1 MICRRGV
8 AIHDVR
14 QGQRELPFSLAR
26 AFLQEAGSIV
36 LTETIGIP
44 APWGSITL
52 KLCQGEVRGIELWP
66 EGLREEWRLVSSAGA
81 IAALLD
87 QLQCYLEQ
95 PRMTFGLAPRP
106 TGTPFQQRVWEAL
119 VAIPP
124 GRVETYGGLARR
136 LGSGPRAVAAA
147 CRANPFPIMIPCHRV
162 VAAKGLGGY
171 CGHTDG
177 PWLEMKRWLL
187 THEGY
192 LPIRVR

>member
-1 MICRRGV
+1 MMCRRGV
-8 AIHDVR
+8 ASHDVR
-14 QGQRELPFSLAR
+14 PGQRKLPFSLLR
-26 AFLQEAGSIV
+26 AGSQVASSSALI
-36 LTETIGIP
+36 ETIGIP

-52 KLCQGEVRGIELWP
+52 QLCQGEVRGIELWP
-66 EGLREEWRLVSSAGA
+66 EGLREEWRRVSFEGS

-95 PRMTFGLAPRP
+95 PLMTFSLVLRP
-106 TGTPFQQRVWEAL
+106 TGTPFQHRVWEAL

-124 GRVETYGGLARR
+124 GHVETYGSLARG

-171 CGHTDG
+171 CGHTEG

-192 LPIRVR
+192 SPARVR